1 MDKKNQEIWKD
12 YSFNLYNL
20 KVMNQMKSIIIWNQE
35 SLRNMSRYD
44 LYQLNC
50 NRRKVTKMKKNDY
63 YSMDKKEVGSG
74 DIKLNL
80 YKI

>member
-1 MDKKNQEIWKD
+1 MEKKNHEIWKD
-12 YSFNLYNL
+12 YSFNLYSL
-20 KVMNQMKSIIIWNQE
+20 KVMNQMKSIMIWNQE

-50 NRRKVTKMKKNDY
+50 NRRKVIKMKKND

>member
-12 YSFNLYNL
+12 YSFNLYSL
-20 KVMNQMKSIIIWNQE
+20 KVMNQMKSIMIWNQE

>member
-1 MDKKNQEIWKD
+1 
-12 YSFNLYNL
+12 
-20 KVMNQMKSIIIWNQE
+20 
-35 SLRNMSRYD
+35 MSRYD